1 LKPTLEEH
9 LAALPRLNRANT
21 YATAIPCKV
30 CGQPAPFFDVVDFNK
45 CVGFY
50 CFGPAGV
57 TVHYHRCDACGFL
70 FTTFFDDWTQAS
82 FHRYIYN
89 DDYALVDP
97 EYAGNRPTRVAE
109 HLAQLLEGRKDARI
123 LDYGAGGG
131 VFAKRMVE
139 LGFRHVESYDPL
151 SLPSKPT
158 GRFDIIICNEVIEHI
173 PSPLRALEDMRSLMM
188 DHSCIILGE
197 TLQPHDINIV
207 RANWWY
213 VAPRNGHVS
222 IFADRT
228 LTMLA
233 EQFGMIFHRGSGY
246 HILRTSNPGPL
257 SQLAQRFGP
266 AMSCFRLH
274 APAERSAIGYHGLEG
289 EPDQR
294 FRWSA
299 ASALTWR
306 VAVPQGSQRLV
317 QVSIPYVHESRRGF
331 ASASQIDIGGK
342 RGSVSIRGRTIVAE
356 ANEVAP
362 GSIPV
367 TLRTP
372 ELTTPQHDM
381 RQLGLAITAA
391 YVTPGVRG

>member
-1 LKPTLEEH
+1 MKPTLEEH

-109 HLAQLLEGRKDARI
+109 HLAQLLEGQKDARI

-158 GRFDIIICNEVIEHI
+158 GRFDIIICNELIEHI

-197 TLQPHDINIV
+197 TL
-207 RANWWY
+207 
-213 VAPRNGHVS
+213 
-222 IFADRT
+222 
-228 LTMLA
+228 
-233 EQFGMIFHRGSGY
+233 
-246 HILRTSNPGPL
+246 
-257 SQLAQRFGP
+257 
-266 AMSCFRLH
+266 
-274 APAERSAIGYHGLEG
+274 
-289 EPDQR
+289 
-294 FRWSA
+294 A
-299 ASALTWR
+299 AT
-306 VAVPQGSQRLV
+306 
-317 QVSIPYVHESRRGF
+317 
-331 ASASQIDIGGK
+331 
-342 RGSVSIRGRTIVAE
+342 
-356 ANEVAP
+356 
-362 GSIPV
+362 
-367 TLRTP
+367 
-372 ELTTPQHDM
+372 
-381 RQLGLAITAA
+381 
-391 YVTPGVRG
+391 